1 MRVLA
6 KFLSAA
12 AVAGSLAAM
21 SVPAAAADVT
31 TFANYSQATGG
42 KFIRWTQSAAD
53 TGGSLFTSATSLG
66 TTPGSENTFFT
77 IWDTPLVNLNAK
89 FTLLATVPDG
99 NSATLSS
106 GRLTQGNLSGE
117 FSFIYSGADFSYG
130 GVNFVHNVTN
140 LLHGVFSGGS
150 ISGNRGATS
159 GSTDDATTSLG
170 TIAYTSDFYD
180 FADGDR
186 DFSIAL
192 TGITLGLNALPTAGA
207 PIHSLRNFNASSG
220 GQFSAV
226 LAVPEPATW
235 AMMLVGFGGIGA
247 LLRRRRQQT
256 AFA

>member
-1 MRVLA
+1 MRALT
-6 KFLSAA
+6 KILSAA
-12 AVAGSLAAM
+12 AVAASLAAM
-21 SVPAAAADVT
+21 SAPAAAADVT

-42 KFIRWTQSAAD
+42 KFIRWTQSAAG

-66 TTPGSENTFFT
+66 TTPGAEDTFFT
-77 IWDTPLVNLNAK
+77 FWDTPLVNLNAK
-89 FTLLATVPDG
+89 FTLMATVPNG
-99 NSATLSS
+99 HIATLSG
-106 GRLTQGNLSGE
+106 GRLTQANLGGE

-140 LLHGVFSGGS
+140 LLHGVFTGGS

-159 GSTDDATTSLG
+159 GSADDATTSLG
-170 TIAYTSDFYD
+170 TITYTSDFYD

-192 TGITLGLNALPTAGA
+192 TGITSGLNALPTAGA
-207 PIHSLRNFNASSG
+207 PTRALRNFNASSG

-235 AMMLVGFGGIGA
+235 ALMLMGFGGMGA
-247 LLRRRRQQT
+247 LLRRQRH
-256 AFA
+256 AAALA